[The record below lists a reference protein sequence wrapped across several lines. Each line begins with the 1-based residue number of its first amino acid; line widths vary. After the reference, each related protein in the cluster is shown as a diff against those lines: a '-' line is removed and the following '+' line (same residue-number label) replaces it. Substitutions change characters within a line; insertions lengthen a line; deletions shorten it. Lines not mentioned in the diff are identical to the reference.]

1 MYNTVKNQEKLIF
14 KHFSNKGYSLFAALG
29 KEVLIGVLAIPM
41 LSSAQAAEGKAM
53 DNETMHADSLVHN
66 GKDIGEVVVTASRAP
81 LTLAQ
86 QARTVTVLTQRD
98 IAALPAQSI
107 NDLLKY
113 AAGVDVRQRGP
124 IGAQTDVSVR
134 GGNDEQVAIL
144 LNGISISDPQTGH
157 NAFDIPV
164 NPSDIERIEVL
175 EGPAA
180 RVYGTSSLLGAINIV
195 TKKNLSSDRI
205 STSASPS
212 ATQWQ
217 ADGYLEGGS
226 HGYLSAGARAAVA
239 NSQWQHSLSTGY
251 SRSDGYTRSK
261 GGHLSTDYSGLHSF
275 YQGSYSDPNVIVSWH
290 AGLSTRG
297 WGSSTFYSKNFDN
310 QYEHTFKSFTA
321 IQAETRQ
328 GRIHLRP
335 AIYWN
340 HQYDRFELFRGDDAV
355 TGMTLANGNT
365 LKIPFNYHRA
375 DIFGANLNSWFDWA
389 LGRTAM
395 GLELRNEDLVSTNL
409 GEALHKAKPI
419 HGTDRYYRYG
429 LDRTNIQLALEHN
442 IFLGPLTVS
451 GGIIAVKNSWAD
463 MPMKVYPSADLSLQL
478 SPVWK
483 LYASYNSSLRMPS
496 VTELYY
502 SVGGFKAD
510 AHLQPEELNAFE
522 AGMKMTANGISG
534 NMSAF
539 YNHYKNLIDWIV
551 DGTKDENGNLVA
563 KSVNFGKINAY
574 GFEGTIAFDFL
585 RLIPS
590 QHVLRSFTTSY
601 CYIQQSEEQNEGITS
616 NYVLEYLKHKWVSQ
630 LGLNLCRKLSLDISY
645 RLHHRMGAYRDTA
658 GELQRYGTYGLLDAK
673 LSWNERSWSA
683 YVEGNNLFDKNY
695 EEVGNVPQPGIW
707 IIGGVK
713 IKL

>member
-41 LSSAQAAEGKAM
+41 LASAQAAEGKAM
-53 DNETMHADSLVHN
+53 DNETMHADSLVHE

-86 QARTVTVLTQRD
+86 QARTVTVLTRRD

-124 IGAQTDVSVR
+124 LGAQTDISVR

-195 TKKNLSSDRI
+195 TKNSLSAVRSTASDG
-205 STSASPS
+205 SSSS
-212 ATQWQ
+212 HWQ
-217 ADGYLEGGS
+217 GDAFVESGS
-226 HGYLSAGARAAVA
+226 HGYLSAGGRVAVDDAR
-239 NSQWQHSLSTGY
+239 WQHSLSAGY
-251 SRSDGYTRSK
+251 SRSDGYSRSK
-261 GGHLSTDYSGLHSF
+261 SGHLNTDYSGLHSF
-275 YQGSYSDPNVIVSWH
+275 YQGSYTDPDIAVSWH

-310 QYEHTFKSFTA
+310 QYEHTFKTFTA
-321 IQAETRQ
+321 LQAETRK

-340 HQYDRFELFRGDDAV
+340 HQYDRFELFRGNDAV
-355 TGMTLANGNT
+355 TGMTLANGKS

-389 LGRTAM
+389 LGRTAVGM
-395 GLELRNEDLVSTNL
+395 ELRNEDLVSTNL
-409 GEALHKAKPI
+409 GEALHEAKHI
-419 HGTDRYYRYG
+419 HSTSRDYRYG
-429 LDRTNIQLALEHN
+429 LNRTNIQLALEHN

-510 AHLQPEELNAFE
+510 AHLQPEELDAFE
-522 AGMKMTANGISG
+522 FGVKMTGHGISG
-534 NMSAF
+534 QLSTF
-539 YNHYKNLIDWIV
+539 YNHYTNLIDWIQ
-551 DGTKDENGNLVA
+551 DGTKDENGNLIS

-574 GFEGTIAFDFL
+574 GFEGAMVFDFQQL
-585 RLIPS
+585 FPT

-601 CYIQQSEEQNEGITS
+601 SYIQQNEEKENGITS
-616 NYVLEYLKHKWVSQ
+616 NYVLEYLKHKWVSR
-630 LGLNLCRKLSLDISY
+630 LSLSLCRQLSLDISY
-645 RLHHRMGAYRDTA
+645 RLHHRMGSYLDTN
-658 GELQRYGTYGLLDAK
+658 GDRQRYGTYGLLDAK
-673 LSWNERSWSA
+673 LSWQQRSWTA
-683 YVEGNNLFDKNY
+683 YVEGNNLLDKHY